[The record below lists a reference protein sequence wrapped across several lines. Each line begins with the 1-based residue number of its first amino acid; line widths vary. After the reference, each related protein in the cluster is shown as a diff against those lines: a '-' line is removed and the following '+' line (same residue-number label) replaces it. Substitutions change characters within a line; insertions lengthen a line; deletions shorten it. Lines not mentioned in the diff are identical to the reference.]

1 MKLENIVRVDLE
13 DRSYD
18 ILVTRDGIRAL
29 GPLLA
34 EQFGG
39 KRFGIVTDDHV
50 ATHYLATVE
59 TSLKEAGIN
68 TTTIIVPQGEA
79 TKCHAEL
86 ENVLTGIFDARL
98 ERTDMILALGG
109 GVVGDL
115 AGFAAAIARRGMD
128 FVQVPTTLLAQV
140 DSSVGGKTG
149 INVAAGK
156 NLVGAFHQPK
166 LVMIDLNSLNS
177 LSPRHFRAG
186 YAEMAKY
193 GLIDDP
199 EFFGWLEQNWQGV
212 FNNGPECA
220 YAVTHACQAKAR
232 IVAADEFERDQRA
245 LLNLGHTFGH
255 ALEASTGYSDRLI
268 HGEGVSIGMVL
279 AHQFSAKLGLINP
292 NEAGRAEAHLRT
304 VGLPTRLHDIP
315 GELASTDELMHH
327 IAQDKKV
334 SGGKLTFILT
344 KGLGKSFVQHDVSPQ
359 HVHSFLEESR

>member
-1 MKLENIVRVDLE
+1 MKIEQTVRVDLGE
-13 DRSYD
+13 RAYD
-18 ILVTRDGIRAL
+18 ILVSRGGIGAL
-29 GPLLA
+29 GTLLA
-34 EQFGG
+34 EKFGG
-39 KRFGIVTDDHV
+39 VRFGIVTDDQVGPLH
-50 ATHYLATVE
+50 LAALQDGMAGAGLEASVITVP
-59 TSLKEAGIN
+59 A
-68 TTTIIVPQGEA
+68 GEA
-79 TKCHAEL
+79 TKCQAEL
-86 ENVLTGIFDARL
+86 EKVLDGIFAARL
-98 ERTDMILALGG
+98 ERTDMIIALGG

-128 FVQVPTTLLAQV
+128 FVQVPTSLLAQV

-149 INVAAGK
+149 INAKAGK
-156 NLVGAFHQPK
+156 NLIGAFHQPK
-166 LVMIDLNSLNS
+166 LVMIDLDTLDT

-199 EFFGWLEQNWQGV
+199 EFFGWLEQNWRGV
-212 FNNGPECA
+212 FANGPECA
-220 YAVTHACQAKAR
+220 TAVAHACAAKAR
-232 IVAADEFERDQRA
+232 VVAADEYERDQRA

-255 ALEASTGYSDRLI
+255 ALEAATGYSDRLI

-315 GELASTDELMHH
+315 GDLASTDELLRH

-344 KGLGKSFVQHDVSPQ
+344 KGLGKSFVQHDVDPQ
-359 HVHSFLEESR
+359 QVHEFLEESR